1 VIEGEENAVA
11 TGKFSNSLWINLE
24 NTARSVDSIYSSA
37 FADLNL
43 EVIEAY
49 ILRALFEQDG
59 QRASDLARLVGR
71 PATSFT
77 PLLDGLQNKNLL
89 ERRADPKDRRAVR
102 IFLTDEGQKL
112 RQPVADTF
120 TELDNRLAS
129 SFSSKAVQD
138 FQDFLLQLQQIAVS
152 GNSAGW
158 QMEVE
163 DAREAVPAS
172 GRKPRTR
179 R

>member
-1 VIEGEENAVA
+1 MT

-24 NTARSVDSIYSSA
+24 NTARSVDSIYNSV
-37 FADLNL
+37 FAELNL

-102 IFLTDEGQKL
+102 IFLTTDGEAL
-112 RQPVADTF
+112 RQPVEAAF
-120 TELDNRLAS
+120 NELDSRLANA
-129 SFSSKAVQD
+129 FSAKAVQD
-138 FQDFLLQLQQIAVS
+138 FQEFLLQLQQIAVAPT
-152 GNSAGW
+152 AGW
-158 QMEVE
+158 QMEVAE
-163 DAREAVPAS
+163 EREAVPAA
-172 GRKPRTR
+172 GRKTRTR